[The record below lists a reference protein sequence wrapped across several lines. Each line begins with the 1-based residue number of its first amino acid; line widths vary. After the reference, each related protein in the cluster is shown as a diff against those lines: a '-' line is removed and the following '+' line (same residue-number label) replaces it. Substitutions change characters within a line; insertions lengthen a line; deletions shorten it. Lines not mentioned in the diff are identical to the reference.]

1 MSATNLAKTQGT
13 EASYEIGVSK
23 VRFAELLRAGL
34 GSLGQRPVRTA
45 LSALGVTIGIAAMVA
60 VLGLSESSRADL
72 QAKISNLGT
81 NLLTVQAGSGFGA
94 GDGTLPTDTSTAISR
109 IGPIESVSS
118 VVTLKDAVLRNSEV
132 NAESA
137 ASCA

>member
-1 MSATNLAKTQGT
+1 MSVVSAAKTRGGET
-13 EASYEIGVSK
+13 SYEIGVSK
-23 VRFAELLRAGL
+23 VRFVELLRASL

-72 QAKISNLGT
+72 QAQISNLGT

-94 GDGTLPTDTSTAISR
+94 GDGTLPA
-109 IGPIESVSS
+109 
-118 VVTLKDAVLRNSEV
+118 
-132 NAESA
+132 
-137 ASCA
+137 